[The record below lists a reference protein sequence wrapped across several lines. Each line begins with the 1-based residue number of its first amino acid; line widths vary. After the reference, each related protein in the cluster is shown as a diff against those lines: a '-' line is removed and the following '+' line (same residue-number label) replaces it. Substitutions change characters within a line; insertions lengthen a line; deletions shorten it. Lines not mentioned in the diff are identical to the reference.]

1 MSNLRVYLIVVLFF
15 LGLLSVIESIFLMLY
30 VDSLGESDLGS
41 MYLVI
46 GIIIAFLLLLFA
58 GTATIENKNRNYKI
72 GQVNT
77 KSVDNNENDEI
88 KNNKN

>member
-41 MYLVI
+41 MYLVT

-58 GTATIENKNRNYKI
+58 GAATIENKNSNYKI

-77 KSVDNNENDEI
+77 ISVDNNENDEI

>member
-15 LGLLSVIESIFLMLY
+15 LGMLSLIESIFLMLL
-30 VDSLGESDLGS
+30 VGSL

-88 KNNKN
+88 KK

>member
-15 LGLLSVIESIFLMLY
+15 LGMLSLIESIFLMLL
-30 VDSLGESDLGS
+30 VGSL

>member
-15 LGLLSVIESIFLMLY
+15 LGMLSLIESIFLMLL
-30 VDSLGESDLGS
+30 VGSL

-58 GTATIENKNRNYKI
+58 STATIENKNRNYKI